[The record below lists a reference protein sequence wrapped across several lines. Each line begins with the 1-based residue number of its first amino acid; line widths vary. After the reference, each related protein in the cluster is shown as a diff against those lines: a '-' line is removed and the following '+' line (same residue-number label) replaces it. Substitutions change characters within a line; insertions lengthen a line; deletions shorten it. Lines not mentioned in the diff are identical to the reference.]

1 MTIGKERFLQQMAF
15 LATLAS
21 KPPPSETLVHF
32 WWVRLRDVD
41 EASLRAAFSHFGERG
56 VWPTVEQVLDSAGY
70 RSVSGEV
77 LSSPDQGDKPPQW
90 LTEYGEFTFRA
101 EASEV
106 ETLESNLIQ
115 NRWQVL
121 GRRELTVKREELVG
135 KVARQ
140 VECVVIDLIARRDR
154 TPPKSA
160 TIPSDLVGKSPAEII
175 HALNSRIRSRYARRE
190 AAEAANLAQDS
201 VETESGYVPLDT
213 ASAHEEMANVDN
225 L

>member
-1 MTIGKERFLQQMAF
+1 MTIGKERFLQQMSF

-21 KPPPSETLVHF
+21 KPPPSEALVHF

-41 EASLRAAFSHFGERG
+41 EVSLRAAFSHFGERG

-70 RSVSGEV
+70 RSAAGQV
-77 LSSPDQGDKPPQW
+77 LSSPDPADLPPLW

-106 ETLESNLIQ
+106 KTLESNLIE

-140 VECVVIDLIARRDR
+140 VECVVVDLIARRNR
-154 TPPKSA
+154 STPPPA
-160 TIPSDLVGKSPAEII
+160 TILPDLAGKSPAEII
-175 HALNSRIRSRYARRE
+175 RALNSRIRSRYARRE
-190 AAEAANLAQDS
+190 AANLAQEGS
-201 VETESGYVPLDT
+201 HEGGGHIPLDT
-213 ASAHEEMANVDN
+213 DSEHEEKRNGHRF
-225 L
+225 